1 MFISGTRERTWQMKE
16 PVNALEYLEMLREKN
31 GKQIQRFDQVYRY
44 ISIKAR
50 EKGVPV
56 SNQFELTPLCNFSCK
71 MCYVHL
77 DPDQM
82 NGRQI
87 LPVSTWKKLMHDAWE
102 SGMIL
107 ATLTGGECL
116 TYPGF
121 DELYLYLHSLG
132 CEVAVLTNGFLL
144 NEERIRFFQEHMPC
158 KIQVTLYGW
167 NDDVYERV
175 TGKRAY
181 GVVTENIRKAIE
193 AKLPV
198 SINITPSLFLGEDV
212 FETIRAAS
220 SLTRVITV
228 NSALFS
234 PRKETGRS
242 GQEDNVETD
251 MYIRIYK
258 LLDELDGIVTKPID
272 EEDLP
277 PVGGPDHEC
286 KACGLRCGGGR
297 CGFVMNWQGDMTTC
311 NRMEMIRAYPLRDG
325 FKKAWQN
332 LNRES
337 NSWPRVPECDGC
349 VYSTVCNNCAGNMLR
364 FAEPGKQPKALCEQT
379 RQFVS
384 HGVRHIPECE

>member
-1 MFISGTRERTWQMKE
+1 MFISGTLERTEQMKE

-31 GKQIQRFDQVYRY
+31 GKQMQRFNEVYRY
-44 ISIKAR
+44 FSIKAR

-77 DPDQM
+77 DHGQM
-82 NGRQI
+82 HGKQV

-102 SGMIL
+102 AGMML

-116 TYPGF
+116 AYPGF
-121 DELYLYLHSLG
+121 NELYLYLHSLG

-144 NEERIRFFQEHMPC
+144 NEERIRFFTEHKPC
-158 KIQVTLYGW
+158 RIQVTLYGW

-175 TGKRAY
+175 TGQRAY
-181 GVVTENIRKAIE
+181 HIVTENIRKAVE

-198 SINITPSLFLGEDV
+198 SINITPNLFLGEDV
-212 FETIRAAS
+212 FETIRAAWN
-220 SLTRVITV
+220 LTRKITV
-228 NSALFS
+228 NSSLFS

-242 GQEDNVETD
+242 EQEDNVETE

-258 LLDELDGIVTKPID
+258 LLDELNGIKTREIK

-286 KACGLRCGGGR
+286 KECGLHCGGGR
-297 CGFVMNWQGDMTTC
+297 CGFVMNWQGVMTTC
-311 NRMEMIRAYPLRDG
+311 NRLEIIRAYPLRDG
-325 FKKAWQN
+325 FEKAWKD

-337 NSWPRVPECDGC
+337 NSWPRVPECEGC
-349 VYSTVCNNCAGNMLR
+349 VYSNVCNNCAGNMLR
-364 FAEPGKQPKALCEQT
+364 FAKPGELPKALCEQT
-379 RQFVS
+379 RQFVI

>member
-1 MFISGTRERTWQMKE
+1 MKE
-16 PVNALEYLEMLREKN
+16 PADAFEYLEVLREQN
-31 GKQIQRFDQVYRY
+31 GKQILRFDEAYRY

-71 MCYVHL
+71 MCYVYL

-82 NGRQI
+82 KDQQV
-87 LPVSTWKKLMHDAWE
+87 LPVNTWKKLMHDAWE
-102 SGMIL
+102 AGMIL

-116 TYPGF
+116 TYSGF

-144 NEERIRFFQEHMPC
+144 NEERIRFFQEHTPR

-175 TGKRAY
+175 TGQRAY

-198 SINITPSLFLGEDV
+198 SINITPSLILGEDV
-212 FETIRAAS
+212 FQTVRAAW
-220 SLTRVITV
+220 SLTKAITV

-242 GQEDNVETD
+242 EQDDDVETD

-258 LLDELDGIVTKPID
+258 LIDELKGIVTKPVD
-272 EEDLP
+272 EKNLP
-277 PVGGPDHEC
+277 PAGGPYHEC
-286 KACGLRCGGGR
+286 NECGLRCGGGR
-297 CGFVMNWQGDMTTC
+297 CGFVINWRGIMVTC
-311 NRMEMIRAYPLRDG
+311 NRMEMIRSYPLRDG
-325 FKKAWQN
+325 FIKAWQD

-337 NSWPRVPECDGC
+337 NNWPRVPECDGC
-349 VYSTVCNNCAGNMLR
+349 VYSKACNNCAGNMLR

-379 RQFVS
+379 REFVS